1 MLNRWRWIPNGL
13 TLLRIMLVLPFA
25 WSLANDHYRSA
36 LVLFFVAA
44 ATDGLDGLLARV
56 FAWKS
61 RLGAIADP
69 LADKLL
75 LVVAYLM
82 LSVTGVLPMWL
93 FFLVLGRDLVIVAG
107 GLVFHRL
114 IGPFEVQ
121 PSVFGKLNT
130 LVQIVAVLAVML
142 AEAGFSL
149 SAHTHEVAVVAVTVM
164 AVVSGA
170 HYVGLWGLRALRSGA
185 S

>member
-13 TLLRIMLVLPFA
+13 TLLRIVLVLPFA
-25 WSLANDHYRSA
+25 WSLANDQYRSA
-36 LVLFFVAA
+36 LVLFFFAA

-56 FAWKS
+56 FGWKS

-75 LVVAYLM
+75 LIMAYLM
-82 LSVTGVLPMWL
+82 LSVTGVFPMWL
-93 FFLVLGRDLVIVAG
+93 FMLVLGRDLVIVTG
-107 GLVFHRL
+107 GVLFHRL
-114 IGPFEVQ
+114 IGPYEVQ

-130 LVQIVAVLAVML
+130 LVQILAVLVVML
-142 AEAGFSL
+142 AEAGL
-149 SAHTHEVAVVAVTVM
+149 GLPDRTHGVAIAAVTVM
-164 AVVSGA
+164 AVVSGV

>member
-13 TLLRIMLVLPFA
+13 TLLRILLVLPFA

-44 ATDGLDGLLARV
+44 ATDGLDGLLARM
-56 FAWKS
+56 FGWKS

-82 LSVTGVLPMWL
+82 LSVTGVLPIWL
-93 FFLVLGRDLVIVAG
+93 FLLVLGRDLVIVAG

-114 IGPFEVQ
+114 IGPFDVQ
-121 PSVFGKLNT
+121 PSILGKLNT
-130 LVQIVAVLAVML
+130 LVQILAVLAVML
-142 AEAGFSL
+142 AEAGFPL
-149 SAHTHEVAVVAVTVM
+149 PARTHDIAVATVAGM
-164 AVVSGA
+164 AVISGV
-170 HYVGLWGLRALRSGA
+170 HYVGLWGLRALRSRP